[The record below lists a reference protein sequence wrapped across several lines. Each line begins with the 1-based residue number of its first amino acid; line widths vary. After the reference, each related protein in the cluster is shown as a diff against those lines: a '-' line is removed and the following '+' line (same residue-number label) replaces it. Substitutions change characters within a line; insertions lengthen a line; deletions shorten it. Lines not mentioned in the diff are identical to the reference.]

1 MADIESQLESN
12 YREEED
18 YIINYPE
25 VIDNAKADDIL
36 KAWNVSI
43 LEKGDENLEFIEA
56 SNPIKTFNLPESHT
70 NALRRLRYGV
80 VNSDIISKDE
90 SLVVEDINETI
101 RQRVEYG
108 GHINQDT
115 QEITLKYKGEKGV
128 IEEYEFLKDKIN
140 YHTHPSLI
148 NKWGFSPPSE
158 MDLKTTVTESLK
170 LNERIVSL
178 VAAAEG
184 VYVYYLTKELFDFF
198 KTGDGRSKISSIEED
213 YFQKLKLLLGYVR
226 SGAIGPRR
234 IPNRDN
240 RRRRGETSDSN
251 PSPLKRGRNL
261 FDSDDDDSYIR
272 RNLFGGAAAAPLSPV
287 RAIRHEGVTPIN
299 REITIEKFLETIR
312 NMGFFIER
320 YEYGEDLVIPIPN
333 DIVTT
338 SVMPMVTSIGGSK
351 IYKINFTKL

>member
-36 KAWNVSI
+36 KAWNKDI
-43 LEKGDENLEFIEA
+43 LGRGEYENLEISEA
-56 SNPIKTFNLPESHT
+56 SNSIKTFNLPESHT

-80 VNSDIISKDE
+80 VISDIISKDE

-178 VAAAEG
+178 VGAAEG
-184 VYVYYLTKELFDFF
+184 IYVYYLTKELFDFF
-198 KTGDGRSKISSIEED
+198 KTDDGSSKISSIDED

-226 SGAIGPRR
+226 NGAIGPRR
-234 IPNRDN
+234 IPDRRHN
-240 RRRRGETSDSN
+240 RRGRGETSDSN
-251 PSPLKRGRNL
+251 PSPLKRTAIE
-261 FDSDDDDSYIR
+261 DDSSIR
-272 RNLFGGAAAAPLSPV
+272 RSLFGGAVTAPLSPP
-287 RAIRHEGVTPIN
+287 RAIRHVGVTLID

-320 YEYGEDLVIPIPN
+320 YEYGEDLVISIPN
-333 DIVTT
+333 DVVTP